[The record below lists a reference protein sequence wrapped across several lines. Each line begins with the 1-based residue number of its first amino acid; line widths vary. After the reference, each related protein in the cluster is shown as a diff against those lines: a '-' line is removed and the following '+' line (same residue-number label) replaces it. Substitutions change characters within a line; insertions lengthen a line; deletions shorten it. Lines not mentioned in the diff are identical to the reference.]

1 MGMKQEWVWVCV
13 SPGGWGSFLF
23 QAAGNEKFESPWRMF
38 MLLSWWNFF
47 VGIL

>member
-13 SPGGWGSFLF
+13 SPGGWEAFCSRLL
-23 QAAGNEKFESPWRMF
+23 ETKKFESPWRMF